1 MESILD
7 EPIRRFLD
15 DAPVGTLATLRP
27 DGRPRHTLV
36 YFVRDGERIL
46 LSTEGKRG
54 KARDV
59 ERTGWASFCVM
70 GHQKPFPSLTVEG
83 PARVLRGGIGDATA
97 RVMQKITGN
106 VPDATPTD
114 EQLAA
119 ADRVILEITVDRV
132 YGVSYVG

>member
-1 MESILD
+1 MGTILD
-7 EPIRRFLD
+7 GPVRQFLD
-15 DAPVGTLATLRP
+15 DAPVGTLATLRA
-27 DGRPRHTLV
+27 DGKPRHTLV
-36 YFVRDGERIL
+36 CFVRDGARIL

-70 GHQKPFPSLTVEG
+70 GHEKPFPSLTVEG
-83 PARVLRGGIGDATA
+83 PARVLREGIGEATA

-106 VPDATPTD
+106 TPDTPPTD

-119 ADRVILEITVDRV
+119 GDRVILEIGIERI
-132 YGVSYVG
+132 YGISYVA